1 MSNEE
6 DRNSF
11 FNAVKKNMKKI
22 DGLVNNAGIRQ
33 RKNFN
38 EISQNDLDHIYEINL
53 KSVFFLTQIFSKIIK
68 KKHRVNNKYFV
79 DSWTFGF

>member
-1 MSNEE
+1 
-6 DRNSF
+6 
-11 FNAVKKNMKKI
+11 MKKI

-53 KSVFFLTQIFSKIIK
+53 KSVFLTQIFSKNYK
-68 KKHRVNNKYFV
+68 KIQ
-79 DSWTFGF
+79 DQ